1 MILCPVPALQNKV
14 DSYALNTLST
24 TDTDFDGD
32 EIYLEDIWQQT
43 IHVPKVRTIKLL
55 KGGMSGLG
63 NNHMRQWMHQ
73 KAVWGTDNTLSGV
86 RYQMLNVVPSLM

>member
-1 MILCPVPALQNKV
+1 MILRPVPALQNKV

-43 IHVPKVRTIKLL
+43 IHVPKVRTTKLP
-55 KGGMSGLG
+55 KGGTRGWVMITCSNGCSRRPG
-63 NNHMRQWMHQ
+63 
-73 KAVWGTDNTLSGV
+73 
-86 RYQMLNVVPSLM
+86 Y